1 MGSKA
6 YFPMSHM
13 QTTRNTP
20 ASHAGSLEVGSSLV
34 CETLAETSA
43 KSKFTGCRQCRRPRK
58 LRGDYP
64 RKAACVENNFK

>member
-43 KSKFTGCRQCRRPRK
+43 KSKYSKP
-58 LRGDYP
+58 
-64 RKAACVENNFK
+64 